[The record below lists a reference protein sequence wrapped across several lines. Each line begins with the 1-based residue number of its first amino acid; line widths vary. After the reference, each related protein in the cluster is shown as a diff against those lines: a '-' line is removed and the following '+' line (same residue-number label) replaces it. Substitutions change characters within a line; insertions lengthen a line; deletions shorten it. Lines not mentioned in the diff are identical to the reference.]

1 MNLPTIIGLGLG
13 LGGIMMGYMMEG
25 GQPASLINIP
35 ALIIVMCGT
44 LAGTFISFGMDQL
57 KTLPRFNARELA
69 LDMSEEAK
77 AIEGC
82 SEEEYEPWIDM
93 HIRLKT
99 LPKLFIKTITGSAP
113 HPDHVVGQ
121 FVTMADKA
129 RREGLLALE
138 GEAQNVDDQF
148 LKKGLMLMIDG
159 TDPELLRDILE
170 IDIESLEHR
179 HEENFKVLEAMG
191 GFAPT
196 AGIIGTVMGLITVL
210 ANLANPA
217 ELGHKIAG
225 AFIATFYGVFTANIF
240 FLPMGAK
247 LKGMSK
253 EEVYVRRMV
262 MEGILSIQA
271 GDNPRVV
278 QEKLESYLS
287 PKARGKSQ
295 AADEGGGQRAAA

>member
-1 MNLPTIIGLGLG
+1 MNLPTLIGLGLG
-13 LGGIMMGYMMEG
+13 LGGIMGGYMMEG

-35 ALIIVMCGT
+35 ALIIVLCGT
-44 LAGTFISFGMDQL
+44 LAGTFVSFGMEQL
-57 KTLPRFNARELA
+57 
-69 LDMSEEAK
+69 M
-77 AIEGC
+77 
-82 SEEEYEPWIDM
+82 
-93 HIRLKT
+93 T
-99 LPKLFIKTITGSAP
+99 LPKLFLKTITGTAP
-113 HPDHVVGQ
+113 HADHVVGQ

-138 GEAQNVDDQF
+138 GEAQNINDQF

-170 IDIESLEHR
+170 IDVEALEHR

-210 ANLANPA
+210 SNLANPA

-253 EEVYVRRMV
+253 EEAYVRRMV

-287 PKARGKSQ
+287 PKARGKSP
-295 AADEGGGQRAAA
+295 AADDGGGQRAAA